1 MSEFNGLP
9 AEFPTQRNREFAN
22 AYQGIVFRG
31 TGKFNQ
37 QINRRGSRWRSGGPI
52 LPNGRHDDQVD
63 ALSQALGHKS
73 RSYWTNASLDG
84 YSNLM
89 KALYQDAVFGR
100 LAGRP
105 W

>member
-1 MSEFNGLP
+1 M
-9 AEFPTQRNREFAN
+9 RIREFFSEE
-22 AYQGIVFRG
+22 QG
-31 TGKFNQ
+31 NL
-37 QINRRGSRWRSGGPI
+37 INRSTEGEVAGGPI

-89 KALYQDAVFGR
+89 NALYQDAVFGR

>member
-1 MSEFNGLP
+1 MGFQPNSLRNGTGNL
-9 AEFPTQRNREFAN
+9 QMRIREFFSEE
-22 AYQGIVFRG
+22 QG
-31 TGKFNQ
+31 NL
-37 QINRRGSRWRSGGPI
+37 INRSGSRWRSGGPI

-89 KALYQDAVFGR
+89 NALYQDAVFGR